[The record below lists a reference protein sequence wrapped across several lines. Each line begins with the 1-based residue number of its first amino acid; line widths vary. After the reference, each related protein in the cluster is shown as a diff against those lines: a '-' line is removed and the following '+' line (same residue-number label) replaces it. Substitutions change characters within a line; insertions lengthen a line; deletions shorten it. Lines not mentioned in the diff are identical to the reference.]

1 MPKKVCIVKA
11 VAFPVVVYGC
21 ESWTI
26 KKVKHKRIDVFKLV
40 LKTLEFLG

>member
-1 MPKKVCIVKA
+1 MLTKIHIVKA
-11 VAFPVVVYGC
+11 VAFPVVLYGC